1 MLLKDL
7 LRQWAMKKVAVI
19 GAGIAGTTT
28 AYALLKKGY
37 KVTII
42 DSRRYPAMATS
53 YANGGQLSASNAET
67 WNTPKNVMNGI
78 KWMFKPDAPL
88 LFNPSPEIQKYK
100 WMMGF
105 LWATLKGEHKKNTL
119 ETIDMAKKARET
131 YFKIAE
137 DEGIEFELLKKGILR
152 FYDSEKEFKLDQAK
166 KSWLDQEGMEWD
178 TLTTEEVKD
187 LEPAF
192 KNNANYEKIVGG
204 IYTKSDASGDI
215 HKFCTNLEKVLV
227 EKYSANLQL
236 NTTVEYI
243 SRQKGQLVL
252 TMRKENE
259 IINDSF
265 DNVVICA
272 GVGTQ
277 GFANRL
283 GDKMNIYPVKGYSI
297 TIDLKDELSKSCAP
311 SVSLIDQPVK
321 IVASRLGDRFR
332 VAGTAEL
339 AGINTDIRQNRIRP
353 LLDWVEKYFPN
364 VSTETYTPWAG
375 LRPMTPNMMP
385 ITSESRMKGVYY
397 HAGHGHLGW
406 TLSAETANHVV
417 EKIEA
422 ES

>member
-1 MLLKDL
+1 
-7 LRQWAMKKVAVI
+7 MKKVAVI

-88 LFNPSPEIQKYK
+88 LFSPSPEIQKYK

-119 ETIDMAKKARET
+119 ETIDMAKKAREI

-178 TLTTEEVKD
+178 TLTTEEVKE

-215 HKFCTNLEKVLV
+215 HKFCTNLERVLV
-227 EKYSANLQL
+227 EKYSASLQL

-243 SRQKGQLVL
+243 SRQKGELVL

-259 IINDSF
+259 IMNDSF

-277 GFANRL
+277 SFASRL

-321 IVASRLGDRFR
+321 IVASRLGNRFR

-385 ITSESRMKGVYY
+385 ITSESRMKGVFY

-406 TLSAETANHVV
+406 TLSAETANQVV
-417 EKIEA
+417 AKIEA
-422 ES
+422 GF

>member
-1 MLLKDL
+1 
-7 LRQWAMKKVAVI
+7 MKRVAVI

-37 KVTII
+37 RVTII

-67 WNTPKNVMNGI
+67 WNTPKNVMNGM

-119 ETIDMAKKARET
+119 ETIDMAKKAREI
-131 YFKIAE
+131 YFKIADE
-137 DEGIEFELLKKGILR
+137 EGIEFELLKKGILR

-166 KSWLDQEGMEWD
+166 TSWLDQEGMEWD
-178 TLTTEEVKD
+178 TLTTEEVKE

-236 NTTVEYI
+236 DTTVEYI
-243 SRQKGQLVL
+243 SRQRDELVL

-259 IINDSF
+259 VMNEAF
-265 DNVVICA
+265 NNVIICA

-277 GFANRL
+277 GFADRL
-283 GDKMNIYPVKGYSI
+283 GDKMNIYPVKGYSV
-297 TIDLKDELSKSCAP
+297 TIDLKDDISKSCAP

-385 ITSESRMKGVYY
+385 ITSESKMKGVFY

-406 TLSAETANHVV
+406 TLSAETANQVV
-417 EKIEA
+417 SKLEN
-422 ES
+422 

>member
-1 MLLKDL
+1 
-7 LRQWAMKKVAVI
+7 MKHVAVI

-28 AYALLKKGY
+28 AYTLVKRGY
-37 KVTII
+37 NVTII
-42 DSRRYPAMATS
+42 DSKRYPAMATS

-78 KWMFKPDAPL
+78 RWMFKPDAPL
-88 LFNPSPEIQKYK
+88 LFNPSPEVQKYK

-105 LWATLKGEHKKNTL
+105 LMATIKGEHKANTL
-119 ETIDMAKKARET
+119 KTIDLAKKARET
-131 YFKIAE
+131 YFKIADE
-137 DEGIEFELLKKGILR
+137 EGIEFELLKKGILR
-152 FYDSEKEFKLDQAK
+152 FYDSEKEFKLDQDKA
-166 KSWLDQEGMEWD
+166 SWLDQEGMEWE
-178 TLTTEEVKD
+178 TLTTDEVKD

-192 KNNANYEKIVGG
+192 KNNANYDQIVGG

-215 HKFCTNLEKVLV
+215 HKFCTNLEKVL
-227 EKYSANLQL
+227 EDKYSAKLQL
-236 NTTVEYI
+236 DTTVEHI
-243 SRQKGQLVL
+243 TKQKDQIVL
-252 TMRKENE
+252 TMRYENTL
-259 IINDSF
+259 INTNF
-265 DNVVICA
+265 DNVIICA

-277 GFANRL
+277 KFADSL
-283 GDKMNIYPVKGYSI
+283 GDSMNVYPVKGYSI

-311 SVSLIDQPVK
+311 TVSLIDQPVK

-353 LLDWVEKYFPN
+353 LLKWVQKYFPN

-385 ITSESRMKGVYY
+385 ITRQSKMKGIYY

-406 TLSAETANHVV
+406 TLSAETAKLVV
-417 EKIEA
+417 DSM
-422 ES
+422 ESGD

>member
-1 MLLKDL
+1 
-7 LRQWAMKKVAVI
+7 MKKVAVI

-178 TLTTEEVKD
+178 TLTTEEVKE

-215 HKFCTNLEKVLV
+215 HKFCTNLERVLV

-243 SRQKGQLVL
+243 SRQKGELVL

-259 IINDSF
+259 IMNDSF

-277 GFANRL
+277 SFASRL

-385 ITSESRMKGVYY
+385 ITSESRMKGVFY

-406 TLSAETANHVV
+406 TLSAETANQVV
-417 EKIEA
+417 AKIEA
-422 ES
+422 GS

>member
-1 MLLKDL
+1 
-7 LRQWAMKKVAVI
+7 MKKVAVI

-227 EKYSANLQL
+227 EKYYANLQL

-385 ITSESRMKGVYY
+385 ITSESRMKGVFY

-406 TLSAETANHVV
+406 TLSAETANRVV
-417 EKIEA
+417 AKIEE

>member
-1 MLLKDL
+1 
-7 LRQWAMKKVAVI
+7 MKKVAVI

-28 AYALLKKGY
+28 AYALVKKGY

-119 ETIDMAKKARET
+119 ETIDMAKKAREA

-178 TLTTEEVKD
+178 TLTTEEVKE

-215 HKFCTNLEKVLV
+215 HKFCTNLERVLV

-243 SRQKGQLVL
+243 SRQKGELVL

-259 IINDSF
+259 IMNDSF

-277 GFANRL
+277 SFASRL

-297 TIDLKDELSKSCAP
+297 TIDLKDEISKSCAP

-385 ITSESRMKGVYY
+385 ITSESRMKGVFY

-406 TLSAETANHVV
+406 TLSAETANQVV
-417 EKIEA
+417 AKIEA
-422 ES
+422 GS

>member
-1 MLLKDL
+1 
-7 LRQWAMKKVAVI
+7 MKKVAVI

-78 KWMFKPDAPL
+78 KWMFKPGAPL

-119 ETIDMAKKARET
+119 ETIDMAKKAREI

-178 TLTTEEVKD
+178 TLTTEEVKE

-215 HKFCTNLEKVLV
+215 HKFCTNLERVLV
-227 EKYSANLQL
+227 EKYSASLQL

-243 SRQKGQLVL
+243 SRQKGELVL

-259 IINDSF
+259 IMNDSF

-277 GFANRL
+277 SFASRL

-385 ITSESRMKGVYY
+385 ITSESRMKGVFY

-406 TLSAETANHVV
+406 TLSAETANQVV
-417 EKIEA
+417 AKIEA
-422 ES
+422 GS

>member
-1 MLLKDL
+1 
-7 LRQWAMKKVAVI
+7 MKKVAVI

-119 ETIDMAKKARET
+119 ETIDMAKKAREI

-178 TLTTEEVKD
+178 TLTTEEVKE

-215 HKFCTNLEKVLV
+215 HKFCTNLERVLV
-227 EKYSANLQL
+227 EKYSASLQL

-243 SRQKGQLVL
+243 SRQKGELVL

-259 IINDSF
+259 IMNDSF

-277 GFANRL
+277 SFASRL

-297 TIDLKDELSKSCAP
+297 TIDLKDEISKSCAP

-385 ITSESRMKGVYY
+385 ITSESRMKGVFY

-406 TLSAETANHVV
+406 TLSAETANQVV
-417 EKIEA
+417 AKIETG
-422 ES
+422 S

>member
-1 MLLKDL
+1 
-7 LRQWAMKKVAVI
+7 MKKVAVI

-178 TLTTEEVKD
+178 TLTTEEVKE

-215 HKFCTNLEKVLV
+215 HKFCTNLERVLV

-243 SRQKGQLVL
+243 SRQKGELVL

-259 IINDSF
+259 IMNDSF

-277 GFANRL
+277 SFASRL

-297 TIDLKDELSKSCAP
+297 TIDLKDEISKSCAP

-385 ITSESRMKGVYY
+385 ITSESRMKGVFY

-406 TLSAETANHVV
+406 TLSAETANQVV
-417 EKIEA
+417 AKIEA
-422 ES
+422 GS

>member
-1 MLLKDL
+1 
-7 LRQWAMKKVAVI
+7 MKKVAVI

-119 ETIDMAKKARET
+119 ETIDMAKKARQT

-178 TLTTEEVKD
+178 TLTTEEVKE

-215 HKFCTNLEKVLV
+215 HKFCTNLERVLV

-243 SRQKGQLVL
+243 SRQKGELVL

-259 IINDSF
+259 IMNDSF

-277 GFANRL
+277 SFASRL

-297 TIDLKDELSKSCAP
+297 TIDLKDEISKSCAP

-385 ITSESRMKGVYY
+385 ITSESRMKGVFY

-406 TLSAETANHVV
+406 TLSAETANQVV
-417 EKIEA
+417 AKIEA
-422 ES
+422 GS

>member
-1 MLLKDL
+1 
-7 LRQWAMKKVAVI
+7 MKRVAVI

-37 KVTII
+37 RVTII

-67 WNTPKNVMNGI
+67 WNTPKNVMNGM

-119 ETIDMAKKARET
+119 ETIDMAKKAREI
-131 YFKIAE
+131 YFKIADE
-137 DEGIEFELLKKGILR
+137 EGIEFELLKKGILR

-166 KSWLDQEGMEWD
+166 TSWLDQEGMEWD
-178 TLTTEEVKD
+178 TLTTEEVKE

-227 EKYSANLQL
+227 DKYSANLQL
-236 NTTVEYI
+236 DTTVEYI
-243 SRQKGQLVL
+243 SRQRDELVL

-259 IINDSF
+259 VMNEAF
-265 DNVVICA
+265 DNVIICA

-283 GDKMNIYPVKGYSI
+283 GDKMNIYPVKGYSV
-297 TIDLKDELSKSCAP
+297 TIDLKDDISKSCAP

-385 ITSESRMKGVYY
+385 ITSESKMKGVFY

-406 TLSAETANHVV
+406 TLSAETANQVV
-417 EKIEA
+417 SKLEN
-422 ES
+422 

>member
-1 MLLKDL
+1 
-7 LRQWAMKKVAVI
+7 MKKVAVI

-37 KVTII
+37 SVTII

-67 WNTPKNVMNGI
+67 WNTPKNVMNGM

-105 LWATLKGEHKKNTL
+105 LWATIKGEHKKNTL
-119 ETIDMAKKARET
+119 ETIDMAKKAREV
-131 YFKIAE
+131 YFKIA
-137 DEGIEFELLKKGILR
+137 DEESIEFELLKKGILR

-166 KSWLDQEGMEWD
+166 TSWLDQEGMEWD
-178 TLTTEEVKD
+178 TLTTEEVKE

-227 EKYSANLQL
+227 DKYSAILQL

-243 SRQKGQLVL
+243 TRQKNELVV

-259 IINDSF
+259 VMNESF

-297 TIDLKDELSKSCAP
+297 TIDLKDDLSKNCAP

-385 ITSESRMKGVYY
+385 ITSESKMKGVFY

-406 TLSAETANHVV
+406 TLSAETANQVV
-417 EKIEA
+417 RKL
-422 ES
+422 

>member
-1 MLLKDL
+1 
-7 LRQWAMKKVAVI
+7 MKKVAVI

-119 ETIDMAKKARET
+119 ETIDMAKKAREI

-178 TLTTEEVKD
+178 TLTTEEVKE

-215 HKFCTNLEKVLV
+215 HKFCTNLERVLV
-227 EKYSANLQL
+227 EKYSASLQL

-243 SRQKGQLVL
+243 SRQKGELVL

-259 IINDSF
+259 IMNDSF

-277 GFANRL
+277 SFASRL

-385 ITSESRMKGVYY
+385 ITSESRMKGVFY

-406 TLSAETANHVV
+406 TLSAETANQVV
-417 EKIEA
+417 AKIEA

>member
-1 MLLKDL
+1 
-7 LRQWAMKKVAVI
+7 MKKVAVI

-28 AYALLKKGY
+28 AYALVKKGY

-178 TLTTEEVKD
+178 TLTTEEVKE

-215 HKFCTNLEKVLV
+215 HKFCTNLERALV

-243 SRQKGQLVL
+243 SRQKGELVL

-259 IINDSF
+259 IMNDSF

-277 GFANRL
+277 SFASRL

-297 TIDLKDELSKSCAP
+297 TIDLKDEISKSCAP

-385 ITSESRMKGVYY
+385 ITSESRMKGVFY

-406 TLSAETANHVV
+406 TLSAETANQVV
-417 EKIEA
+417 AKIEA
-422 ES
+422 GS

>member
-1 MLLKDL
+1 
-7 LRQWAMKKVAVI
+7 MKKVAVI

-385 ITSESRMKGVYY
+385 ITSESRMKGVFY

-406 TLSAETANHVV
+406 TLSAETANRVV
-417 EKIEA
+417 AKVEE

>member
-1 MLLKDL
+1 
-7 LRQWAMKKVAVI
+7 MKKVAVI

-119 ETIDMAKKARET
+119 ETIDMAKKAREI

-178 TLTTEEVKD
+178 TLTTEEVKE

-215 HKFCTNLEKVLV
+215 HKFCTNLERVLV
-227 EKYSANLQL
+227 EKYSASLQL

-243 SRQKGQLVL
+243 SRQKGELVL

-259 IINDSF
+259 IMKDSF

-277 GFANRL
+277 SFASRL

-385 ITSESRMKGVYY
+385 ITSESRMKGVFY

-406 TLSAETANHVV
+406 TLSAETANQVV
-417 EKIEA
+417 AKIEA
-422 ES
+422 GS

>member
-1 MLLKDL
+1 
-7 LRQWAMKKVAVI
+7 MKKVAVI

-37 KVTII
+37 SVTII

-67 WNTPKNVMNGI
+67 WNTPKNVMNGM

-105 LWATLKGEHKKNTL
+105 LWATIKGEHKKNTL
-119 ETIDMAKKARET
+119 ETIDMAKKAREV
-131 YFKIAE
+131 YFKIADE
-137 DEGIEFELLKKGILR
+137 EGIEFELLKKGILR

-166 KSWLDQEGMEWD
+166 TSWLDQEGMEWD
-178 TLTTEEVKD
+178 TLTTEEVKE

-192 KNNANYEKIVGG
+192 KNNTNYEKIVGG

-227 EKYSANLQL
+227 DKYSAILQL

-243 SRQKGQLVL
+243 TRQKNELVV

-259 IINDSF
+259 VMNESF

-297 TIDLKDELSKSCAP
+297 TIDLKDDLSKNCAP

-385 ITSESRMKGVYY
+385 ITSESKMKGVFY

-406 TLSAETANHVV
+406 TLSAETANQVV
-417 EKIEA
+417 RKLEGKT
-422 ES
+422 

>member
-1 MLLKDL
+1 
-7 LRQWAMKKVAVI
+7 MKHVAVI

-28 AYALLKKGY
+28 AYTLVKRGY
-37 KVTII
+37 NVTII
-42 DSRRYPAMATS
+42 DSKRYPAMATS

-78 KWMFKPDAPL
+78 RWMFKPDAPL
-88 LFNPSPEIQKYK
+88 LFNPSPEVQKYK

-105 LWATLKGEHKKNTL
+105 LMATIKGEHKANTL
-119 ETIDMAKKARET
+119 KTIDLAKKARET
-131 YFKIAE
+131 YFKIADE
-137 DEGIEFELLKKGILR
+137 EGIEFELLKKGILR
-152 FYDSEKEFKLDQAK
+152 FYDSEKEFKLDQDKA
-166 KSWLDQEGMEWD
+166 SWLDQEGMEWE
-178 TLTTEEVKD
+178 TLTTDEVKD

-192 KNNANYEKIVGG
+192 KNNANYDQIVGG

-215 HKFCTNLEKVLV
+215 HKFCTNLEKVL
-227 EKYSANLQL
+227 EDKYGAKLQL
-236 NTTVEYI
+236 DTTVEHI
-243 SRQKGQLVL
+243 TKQKDQIVL
-252 TMRKENE
+252 TMRYENTL
-259 IINDSF
+259 INTNF
-265 DNVVICA
+265 DNVIICA

-277 GFANRL
+277 KFADSL
-283 GDKMNIYPVKGYSI
+283 GDSMNVYPVKGYSI

-311 SVSLIDQPVK
+311 TVSLIDQPVK

-353 LLDWVEKYFPN
+353 LLKWVQKYFPN

-385 ITSESRMKGVYY
+385 ITRQSKMKGIYY

-406 TLSAETANHVV
+406 TLSAETAKLVV
-417 EKIEA
+417 DSM
-422 ES
+422 ESGD

>member
-1 MLLKDL
+1 
-7 LRQWAMKKVAVI
+7 MKKVAVI

-137 DEGIEFELLKKGILR
+137 NEGIEFELLKKGILR

-178 TLTTEEVKD
+178 TLTTEEVKE

-215 HKFCTNLEKVLV
+215 HKFCTNLERVLV

-243 SRQKGQLVL
+243 SRQKGELVL

-259 IINDSF
+259 IMNDSF

-277 GFANRL
+277 SFASRL

-297 TIDLKDELSKSCAP
+297 TIDLKDEISKSCAP

-321 IVASRLGDRFR
+321 IVASRLGNRFR

-385 ITSESRMKGVYY
+385 ITSESRMKGVFY

-406 TLSAETANHVV
+406 TLSAETANQVV
-417 EKIEA
+417 AKIEA
-422 ES
+422 GS

>member
-1 MLLKDL
+1 
-7 LRQWAMKKVAVI
+7 MKKVAVI

-53 YANGGQLSASNAET
+53 YANGGQLSASNSET

-385 ITSESRMKGVYY
+385 ITSESRMKGVFY

-406 TLSAETANHVV
+406 TLSAETANRVV
-417 EKIEA
+417 AKIEE

>member
-1 MLLKDL
+1 
-7 LRQWAMKKVAVI
+7 MKRVAVI

-37 KVTII
+37 RVTII

-67 WNTPKNVMNGI
+67 WNTPKNVMNGM

-119 ETIDMAKKARET
+119 ETIDMAKKAREI
-131 YFKIAE
+131 YFKIADE
-137 DEGIEFELLKKGILR
+137 EGIEFELLKKGILR

-166 KSWLDQEGMEWD
+166 TSWLDQEGMEWD
-178 TLTTEEVKD
+178 ALTTEEVKE

-227 EKYSANLQL
+227 DKYSANLQL
-236 NTTVEYI
+236 DTTVEYI
-243 SRQKGQLVL
+243 SRQRDELVL

-259 IINDSF
+259 VMNEAF
-265 DNVVICA
+265 DNVIICA

-283 GDKMNIYPVKGYSI
+283 GDKMNIYPVKGYSV
-297 TIDLKDELSKSCAP
+297 TIDLKDDISKSCAP

-385 ITSESRMKGVYY
+385 ITSESKMKGVFY

-406 TLSAETANHVV
+406 TLSAETANQVV
-417 EKIEA
+417 SKLEN
-422 ES
+422 

>member
-1 MLLKDL
+1 
-7 LRQWAMKKVAVI
+7 MKKVAVI

-37 KVTII
+37 KVTIV

-277 GFANRL
+277 SFANRL

-385 ITSESRMKGVYY
+385 ITSESRMKGVFY

-406 TLSAETANHVV
+406 TLSAETANRVV
-417 EKIEA
+417 AKIEE

>member
-1 MLLKDL
+1 
-7 LRQWAMKKVAVI
+7 MKKVAVI

-28 AYALLKKGY
+28 AYALVKKGY

-178 TLTTEEVKD
+178 TLTTEEVKE

-215 HKFCTNLEKVLV
+215 HKFCTNLERVLV

-243 SRQKGQLVL
+243 SRQKGELVL

-259 IINDSF
+259 IMNDSF

-277 GFANRL
+277 SFASRL

-297 TIDLKDELSKSCAP
+297 TIDLKDEISKSCAP

-385 ITSESRMKGVYY
+385 ITSESRMKGVFY

-406 TLSAETANHVV
+406 TLSAETANQVV
-417 EKIEA
+417 AKIEA
-422 ES
+422 RS

>member
-1 MLLKDL
+1 
-7 LRQWAMKKVAVI
+7 MKRVAVI

-37 KVTII
+37 RVTII

-67 WNTPKNVMNGI
+67 WNTPKNVMNGM

-119 ETIDMAKKARET
+119 ETIDMAKKAREI
-131 YFKIAE
+131 YFKIADE
-137 DEGIEFELLKKGILR
+137 EGIEFELLKKGILR

-166 KSWLDQEGMEWD
+166 TSWLDQEGMEWD
-178 TLTTEEVKD
+178 TLTTEEVKE

-227 EKYSANLQL
+227 DKYSANLQL
-236 NTTVEYI
+236 DTTVEYI
-243 SRQKGQLVL
+243 SRQRDELVL

-259 IINDSF
+259 VMNEAF
-265 DNVVICA
+265 NNVIICA

-283 GDKMNIYPVKGYSI
+283 GDKMNIYPVKGYSV
-297 TIDLKDELSKSCAP
+297 TIDLKDDISKSCAP

-385 ITSESRMKGVYY
+385 ITSESKMKGVFY

-406 TLSAETANHVV
+406 TLSAETANQVV
-417 EKIEA
+417 SKLEN
-422 ES
+422 

>member
-1 MLLKDL
+1 
-7 LRQWAMKKVAVI
+7 
-19 GAGIAGTTT
+19 
-28 AYALLKKGY
+28 
-37 KVTII
+37 
-42 DSRRYPAMATS
+42 MATS

-178 TLTTEEVKD
+178 TLTTEEVKE

-215 HKFCTNLEKVLV
+215 HKFCTNLERVLV

-243 SRQKGQLVL
+243 SRQKGELVL
-252 TMRKENE
+252 TMRKGNE
-259 IINDSF
+259 IMNDSF

-277 GFANRL
+277 SFASRL

-297 TIDLKDELSKSCAP
+297 TIDLKDEISKSCAP

-385 ITSESRMKGVYY
+385 ITSESRMKGVFY

-406 TLSAETANHVV
+406 TLSAETANQVV
-417 EKIEA
+417 AKIEA
-422 ES
+422 GS

>member
-1 MLLKDL
+1 
-7 LRQWAMKKVAVI
+7 MKKVAVI

-119 ETIDMAKKARET
+119 ETIDMAKKAREI

-178 TLTTEEVKD
+178 TLTTEEVKE

-215 HKFCTNLEKVLV
+215 HKFCTNLERVLV
-227 EKYSANLQL
+227 EKYSASLQL

-243 SRQKGQLVL
+243 SRQKGELVL

-259 IINDSF
+259 IMNDSF

-277 GFANRL
+277 SFASRL

-297 TIDLKDELSKSCAP
+297 TIDLKDEISKSCAP

-332 VAGTAEL
+332 VAGAAEL

-385 ITSESRMKGVYY
+385 ITSESRMKGVFY

-406 TLSAETANHVV
+406 TLSAETANQVV
-417 EKIEA
+417 AKIEA
-422 ES
+422 GS